1 MQGSDAVR
9 SGKGSITFVSWNC
22 RGLGGALKKG
32 KVFSHLK
39 SLSADIIF
47 LQETHIPPTE
57 QGRLRS
63 QWISHVYQSSFST
76 NARGVAILVRKTVPF
91 IFKSMSTDPSGRFV
105 LVVGTI
111 NSIPLALLN
120 IYAPNADYPEFFCKM
135 FDLIANHSSHNIIL
149 GGDLNCFLDPLV
161 DRSSAKPAPN
171 LKSVPTLNS
180 LMKTHN
186 LVDIWRVQHPS
197 DRKYSFFPAVHG
209 SFSRIDYFLVDAR
222 LISKVDNSTY
232 HNILVSDHAPLSMS
246 INLNSSARHY
256 TWKLNPTLL
265 TDRYFRE
272 NVSFM
277 IADYLQTN
285 DTGEVS
291 DSILWETFKVVLRGE
306 IISYQSSCKIA
317 RLHRLSDI
325 ESELPVLEESYRN
338 SNSEDTLKAI
348 LKLKYEYNQIL
359 SGQVTAD

>member
-111 NSIPLALLN
+111 NSIPLALK
-120 IYAPNADYPEFFCKM
+120 C
-135 FDLIANHSSHNIIL
+135 
-149 GGDLNCFLDPLV
+149 
-161 DRSSAKPAPN
+161 
-171 LKSVPTLNS
+171 
-180 LMKTHN
+180 
-186 LVDIWRVQHPS
+186 
-197 DRKYSFFPAVHG
+197 
-209 SFSRIDYFLVDAR
+209 R
-222 LISKVDNSTY
+222 L
-232 HNILVSDHAPLSMS
+232 P
-246 INLNSSARHY
+246 
-256 TWKLNPTLL
+256 
-265 TDRYFRE
+265 
-272 NVSFM
+272 
-277 IADYLQTN
+277 
-285 DTGEVS
+285 
-291 DSILWETFKVVLRGE
+291 
-306 IISYQSSCKIA
+306 
-317 RLHRLSDI
+317 
-325 ESELPVLEESYRN
+325 
-338 SNSEDTLKAI
+338 
-348 LKLKYEYNQIL
+348 
-359 SGQVTAD
+359 